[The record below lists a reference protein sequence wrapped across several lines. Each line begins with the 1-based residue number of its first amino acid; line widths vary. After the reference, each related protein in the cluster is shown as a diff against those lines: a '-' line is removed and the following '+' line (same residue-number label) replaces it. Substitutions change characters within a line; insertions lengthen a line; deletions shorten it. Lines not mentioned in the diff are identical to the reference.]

1 VSARKKTWIGIG
13 VGVLG
18 LIALAKSLS
27 LPMAASGAA
36 AVALGLLIVA
46 LLEKIVFSPLD
57 RLGQGVRALSGRKSL
72 ERALEVSEREKAL
85 ILNAMSQ
92 RVVYQTPDHRVVW
105 ANRAA
110 AESVNALPEEL
121 PGRRCYEIWQGRA
134 EPCVDC
140 PLDKTVQT
148 GQPHEAEIA
157 SPDGRTW
164 LTRSFPV
171 QGENGALDG
180 LMEVSRDVTAHKSA
194 REALAYEQRLFSIL
208 TDNIPDNIYFKDT
221 QSRFLRINRALAA
234 YFGLSDPA
242 ESIGKTD
249 ADFFSEEH
257 ARQAFLDEQESIR
270 SGLPL
275 IGKEE
280 KETWPSAEET
290 WVSTTK
296 VPFRDEKG
304 GIIGIFGIS
313 RNITE
318 RKRAEQEREKL
329 IAELE
334 AKNAELE
341 RFTYTVSHDLKSP
354 LITIKG
360 FMGLLDQDLAAG
372 HARQVKNDIS
382 RINDAAEKM
391 QRLLD
396 ELLEL
401 SRIGRRLNPPED
413 VPLTALAHEAA
424 ELVAGQIAERGVEIE
439 IDPDLPVVYGDRP
452 RLLEV
457 LQNLIDN
464 AVKFL
469 GDQARPRVEIG
480 ARQDG
485 DQTVCFVR
493 DNGIGIPAR
502 YHQRVFGL
510 FDQLNQN
517 SQGTGVGLALVKR
530 IVEVHGGRIWIES
543 EGEGCGCTFCFLIPR
558 KGESAQ
564 NGN

>member
-1 VSARKKTWIGIG
+1 MLGTRTGRGGWRVSARKKTWIGIG

-334 AKNAELE
+334 AKNAEL
-341 RFTYTVSHDLKSP
+341 
-354 LITIKG
+354 
-360 FMGLLDQDLAAG
+360 
-372 HARQVKNDIS
+372 
-382 RINDAAEKM
+382 
-391 QRLLD
+391 
-396 ELLEL
+396 
-401 SRIGRRLNPPED
+401 
-413 VPLTALAHEAA
+413 
-424 ELVAGQIAERGVEIE
+424 
-439 IDPDLPVVYGDRP
+439 
-452 RLLEV
+452 
-457 LQNLIDN
+457 
-464 AVKFL
+464 
-469 GDQARPRVEIG
+469 
-480 ARQDG
+480 
-485 DQTVCFVR
+485 
-493 DNGIGIPAR
+493 
-502 YHQRVFGL
+502 
-510 FDQLNQN
+510 
-517 SQGTGVGLALVKR
+517 
-530 IVEVHGGRIWIES
+530 
-543 EGEGCGCTFCFLIPR
+543 
-558 KGESAQ
+558 
-564 NGN
+564 